1 MPGCRCQNRIKSKKM
16 DKKEYD
22 QIEEQANRLQSEAG
36 RRCNQQIKEVNKYH
50 EGYIQGVEDLLKVI
64 MR

>member
-1 MPGCRCQNRIKSKKM
+1 M

-36 RRCNQQIKEVNKYH
+36 RRCNQKLTNTTKDTFREWKTC
-50 EGYIQGVEDLLKVI
+50 
-64 MR
+64 

>member
-1 MPGCRCQNRIKSKKM
+1 M

-22 QIEEQANRLQSEAG
+22 EIEEQANRLQSEAS

-64 MR
+64 RRGGVK

>member
-1 MPGCRCQNRIKSKKM
+1 M

-22 QIEEQANRLQSEAG
+22 EIEEQANRLQSEAG

-50 EGYIQGVEDLLKVI
+50 EGYVQGVEDLLTTIRRGGVK
-64 MR
+64 

>member
-1 MPGCRCQNRIKSKKM
+1 M

-22 QIEEQANRLQSEAG
+22 EIEEQANRLQSEAG
-36 RRCNQQIKEVNKYH
+36 IKEVNKYH

-64 MR
+64 RRR